1 MIPKTPV
8 LKILTLLYFK
18 LYWLYYIS
26 SYTNLGDPTRVFA
39 FLYLW
44 LTFNRKFYW
53 PFITEGF
60 EIGNLS
66 WVAQYKLLRTRGI
79 YPSDSKC
86 SEILTACRTVKI
98 FWLFEFVNGNN
109 KFWISKGN
117 RNWLLQGNQFSV
129 TFWVLFSIHS
139 FRPWD

>member
-8 LKILTLLYFK
+8 LNILILLYFK
-18 LYWLYYIS
+18 LYWLYYTS
-26 SYTNLGDPTRVFA
+26 SYTNLGDPTSVLLPVWSLVNFQQKV
-39 FLYLW
+39 L
-44 LTFNRKFYW
+44 LTLDHRRTWK
-53 PFITEGF
+53 IR
-60 EIGNLS
+60 NLS

-109 KFWISKGN
+109 KFLISKEN
-117 RNWLLQGNQFSV
+117 RNWSLQGNQFSV
-129 TFWVLFSIHS
+129 TFEFILHLQF
-139 FRPWD
+139 